1 MDAKRVIITAMCWFA
16 PHFVWAQSL
25 QNVVLRNSFNPIG
38 AGARG
43 AGMGGAFIAVVDDGT
58 AASFNP
64 AGLAQLRRSEIALVS
79 FATWSAAK
87 LARPDAP
94 VTEVEKARE
103 NVPEFIGLALPLE
116 AGARRLTL
124 QLSYQR
130 SVDLF
135 GRGDATVVLPNDS
148 WEASGPESR
157 LIPVSPLVRV
167 DSNQSGAFHTFSL
180 AAGLELTDAVS
191 VGGSINSWI
200 GEWQASG
207 MQVLSLRSLDASA
220 SGDVYNARA
229 FFDQDQSL
237 RGMNANLGILLRYPA
252 VSIGGVMR
260 LPFAGSYKLE
270 ETIVEW
276 SSARMESTDNRDV
289 WMNSRLRWPRSGG
302 VGIAIRP
309 FRGLTVAAD
318 YSYAEWARA
327 VIEDVPGDAFLPMSL
342 GFTGGDSEAR
352 PYINR
357 NFFDLSPASETLT
370 KNAGQFRFGAEFLLS
385 FPRFVVPLR
394 CGAFQERSPVPDLG
408 TMTPDPETAKGRKI
422 RGLTFGTGVNFDRIV
437 VDLAYEIRHSE
448 GAVGFRLDEVG
459 DAAEQPSYPREKV
472 KQSRIVAS
480 IILRLG
486 SAADDPIKRWLRSIF
501 VGSKG

>member
-1 MDAKRVIITAMCWFA
+1 M
-16 PHFVWAQSL
+16 WAQSL

-43 AGMGGAFIAVVDDGT
+43 TGMGGAFIAVVDDGT

-79 FATWSAAK
+79 FATWSTAK

-103 NVPEFIGLALPLE
+103 NVPEFIGLALPFE
-116 AGARRLTL
+116 AGSRRLTL

-135 GRGDATVVLPNDS
+135 GRGDATVVLPNS
-148 WEASGPESR
+148 LWKASESANR
-157 LIPVSPLVRV
+157 SILVSPLVRV
-167 DSNQSGAFHTFSL
+167 DSSQSGAFHTFSL
-180 AAGLELTDAVS
+180 AAGLELTDSVS
-191 VGGSINSWI
+191 LGGSINSWI

-207 MQVLSLRSLDASA
+207 LQVLSLRSLDEIVI
-220 SGDVYNARA
+220 GDVHAARA

-237 RGMNANLGILLRYPA
+237 RGLNANLGILLRYPA
-252 VSIGGVMR
+252 MSVGGVMR
-260 LPFAGSYKLE
+260 LPFAGNYRLE

-276 SSARMESTDNRDV
+276 STTRGGAADTREV

-302 VGIAIRP
+302 LGIALRP
-309 FRGLTVAAD
+309 FSGLTVAAD
-318 YSYAEWARA
+318 YSYAEWSRA
-327 VIEDVPGDAFLPMSL
+327 VIEDVPSDAFILTSL
-342 GFTGGDSEAR
+342 SFTDGDSESR
-352 PYINR
+352 SYVNR

-370 KNAGQFRFGAEFLLS
+370 KSAGHFRFGTEFLLS
-385 FPRFVVPLR
+385 FPKFVVPLR
-394 CGAFQERSPVPDLG
+394 CGVFQERSPVPDLG
-408 TMTPDPETAKGRKI
+408 TMTSDPETAKGRKI
-422 RGLTFGTGVNFDRIV
+422 RGLTLGTGINFDRLV
-437 VDLAYEIRHSE
+437 VDVAYEIRRSE
-448 GAVGFRLDEVG
+448 GAVGFRLGEIDEQM
-459 DAAEQPSYPREKV
+459 EQPSYPRERV
-472 KQSRIVAS
+472 MQSRIVAS

-486 SAADDPIKRWLRSIF
+486 STADDPIKRLLRSIF